1 MANLF
6 NGVKKIFTR
15 DDQKNNIVFIVFD
28 SCRFDAYQAAATPNL
43 DRIGQPQRRYSYAS
57 WTSPSHYTFLMGM
70 VPHQS
75 PKGVFASEVYREEF
89 TSWGERLN
97 VKDVEFGKFVPQL
110 SLPYFLKSQGYRTEG
125 MVSLPVLNPL
135 TNLSAH
141 FDRYDLAPSHNDL
154 RAILEGATEKRDTE
168 DKIIQRGFPA
178 LQFNKDQPGFYFIN
192 TGETH
197 YPYTLPGET
206 ADDLP
211 HISGVHGVFKH
222 LDDFLKNPSEF
233 LENRKQ
239 DEFFTPQQFR
249 AFYEKQIACV
259 EHLDKVV
266 GEFMDRCPGNTYF
279 MIMSD
284 HGELFG
290 EEGYFGHGPIFHEK
304 VFEVFFL
311 EGMLPG

>member
-1 MANLF
+1 MANFF
-6 NGVKKIFTR
+6 NGMKRIFNK
-15 DDQKNNIVFIVFD
+15 DDQRNNVVFIVFD
-28 SCRFDAYQAAATPNL
+28 SCRYDAYMAARTPNL
-43 DRIGQPQRRYSYAS
+43 DRIGQAERRFSYAS

-89 TSWGERLN
+89 SAWGRRLN
-97 VKDVEFGKFVPQL
+97 IRDVEFVKFVPQL
-110 SLPYFLKSQGYRTEG
+110 SLPYFLKNQGYRTEG

-135 TNLSAH
+135 TSMSAN
-141 FDRYDLAPSHNDL
+141 FDRYELAPAHNDL
-154 RAILEGATEKRDTE
+154 RAILEGADEVRDAEGKVT
-168 DKIIQRGFPA
+168 RPA
-178 LQFNKDQPGFYFIN
+178 FSALKFDPDRPGFYFIN

-206 ADDLP
+206 AEDLP

-222 LDDFLKNPSEF
+222 LDEFLKNPAEF
-233 LENRKQ
+233 IKDRRQ

-266 GEFMDRCPGNTYF
+266 GQFMDRCPANTYF
-279 MIMSD
+279 MVMSD

-304 VFEVFFL
+304 VFEVFYL
-311 EGMLPG
+311 EGMLP